1 MNALKIPVAHASL
14 AVTLATSAAL
24 VTVSSIPGCSIV
36 GIVGVS
42 IAIHTLTFRV
52 RGALRGLAG
61 SGSGRWCFDA
71 VRVRRSRA
79 RHRCVTGR
87 PFGRLFDQDTVS
99 TFIGPDEGYD
109 TNVFVGT
116 TRAFG
121 ARRKVPF
128 NTRTVDS
135 GNLGDV

>member
-1 MNALKIPVAHASL
+1 M
-14 AVTLATSAAL
+14 
-24 VTVSSIPGCSIV
+24 

-42 IAIHTLTFRV
+42 IAFRTLTFRV
-52 RGALRGLAG
+52 RGALRGRAG
-61 SGSGRWCFDA
+61 TGSGRWCFGA

-99 TFIGPDEGYD
+99 TLIGRDEGYD
-109 TNVFVGT
+109 TNVFAGT

-121 ARRKVPF
+121 ASRELPF
-128 NTRTVDS
+128 NIRTVDS
-135 GNLGDV
+135 GNLGDVCEHESNEYDNPHVPGQRQIYLRFRLHSLASC